1 MLFEGRGVRGDSRH
15 HEVAAG
21 LSLVAQRGAERSLA
35 ARPAALIAKREQ
47 HSGSKDFTSMLLKLQ
62 ALFVGICSQRQTW
75 GIYTL
80 WRL

>member
-1 MLFEGRGVRGDSRH
+1 MRGDSRH

-21 LSLVAQRGAERSLA
+21 LSLVAERGAERSLA

-62 ALFVGICSQRQTW
+62 PFFVGIRSQKQTW

>member
-1 MLFEGRGVRGDSRH
+1 MRGDSRH

-21 LSLVAQRGAERSLA
+21 LSLLAERGAERILA
-35 ARPAALIAKREQ
+35 ARPTALIAKREQ
-47 HSGSKDFTSMLLKLQ
+47 RSGSKDFISMLLKLQ
-62 ALFVGICSQRQTW
+62 ALFVGICSQKQTW